1 MECLLLLIENFIAAG
16 KGLVSRHH
24 LVSTLIMSF
33 YCLYVSRP
41 YGWKKSRWVNLQQ
54 RNVQE
59 KISGISVLI
68 FGDRMFVPLFEN
80 LFAARKSLVRYI
92 I

>member
-1 MECLLLLIENFIAAG
+1 MTENFIAAG
-16 KGLVSRHH
+16 KGLVSKHH

-33 YCLYVSRP
+33 YCLCVSRP
-41 YGWKKSRWVNLQQ
+41 YGEKKSRWVNLQQ

-59 KISGISVLI
+59 KIGGISVKI
-68 FGDRMFVPLFEN
+68 FGDRLFVPLFEN
-80 LFAARKSLVRYI
+80 LFAARKRLVRDI